1 MFKNLRDRISK
12 ASEEAAVEIE
22 KDVKHGKRMNEKRLD
37 QILWELEIALLEADV
52 ALPVVDAIKKEMK
65 SRLVDAKFS
74 RKVDIEEAIE
84 KALKGALLKILGTNR
99 MSLVK
104 AVETGEKPFILM
116 FVGVN
121 GTGKTTTIA
130 KVAHRL
136 MKRGNSCVMAAGDTF
151 RAGAIE
157 QLMMHGDNL
166 GIKVIHQKAK
176 SDPAAVAY
184 DAVEHAKARHK
195 DVVLIDTAGRMQT
208 NINLMDELKKIKR
221 VAKPHLTIFVGDAL
235 AGNDAVEQAIKFDAA
250 IGLDG
255 IILCKVDA
263 DAKGGSALSITYS
276 LGKPVLYLGIGQEY
290 DQIVP
295 FQPNMFTKMYME
307 HAVPFPLV
315 VK

>member
-1 MFKNLRDRISK
+1 MFKNLRDRLSK
-12 ASEEAAVEIE
+12 ASEDAAVEIE
-22 KDVKHGKRMNEKRLD
+22 RDVKHGKRMNEKRLD
-37 QILWELEIALLEADV
+37 QVLWELEIALLEADV
-52 ALPVVDAIKKEMK
+52 ALPVVEAIKKEMK

-74 RKVDIEEAIE
+74 RKVDIDEAIM

-104 AVETGEKPFILM
+104 AVETGRKPFVIM

-130 KVAHRL
+130 KVANRL
-136 MKRGNSCVMAAGDTF
+136 MKRGNSCVMAAADTF

-157 QLMMHGDNL
+157 QLLIHGDRL
-166 GIKVIHQKAK
+166 GIKVIHQKAR

-184 DAVEHAKARHK
+184 DAVEHAKARRK

-221 VAKPHLTIFVGDAL
+221 VTKPDLTIFVGDAL
-235 AGNDAVEQAIKFDAA
+235 AGNDAVEQAIKFDGAV
-250 IGLDG
+250 GLDG
-255 IILCKVDA
+255 VILCKVDA
-263 DAKGGSALSITYS
+263 DAKGGGALSITYS
-276 LGKPVLYLGIGQEY
+276 LGKPVLYLCVGQEY

-295 FQPNMFTKMYME
+295 FQPKWLLERMLE
-307 HAVPFPLV
+307 DDGQE
-315 VK
+315 